1 MLGRVAIKFIHKEAD
16 ILYGIN
22 DLNMLLVIGC
32 RKLLSMFSD
41 VFYVHLDVSQ

>member
-1 MLGRVAIKFIHKEAD
+1 MLGRVAIKFIPKAVA

-32 RKLLSMFSD
+32 RKLPNMFSD
-41 VFYVHLDVSQ
+41 VFYVRLDASP